1 MKEFLTKFFELLFP
15 DGYDPYSMI
24 SFLGFVIAVVFIAA
38 VLIRIVHQKASRY
51 NHALASAMALLFAYT
66 TLMWLHGGIL
76 NDLVAEVLR
85 VLPLIEYD
93 GEKITLFKFALDKP
107 FDASAAYLYTFILS
121 FILIGLDD
129 LIPDAKNGFG
139 WIALQVFITFLTLVF
154 YWFVIKCLN
163 HFMPDG
169 LNQFAPLIL
178 VAILVFMVLLGF
190 LKVVLGLVLVAVN
203 PLLGAVSAFFS
214 TSRLGQALGKAALCA
229 LFLCA
234 VSIYLVNNDLGS
246 FVLSDM
252 TFAVCILPMAVL
264 VGLWFVV
271 GNVL

>member
-1 MKEFLTKFFELLFP
+1 MKECLSNIFECIFP
-15 DGYDPYSMI
+15 EGYNPYSMI

-38 VLIRIVHQKASRY
+38 VLIRIIHQKASKY

-66 TLMWLHGGIL
+66 MLMWLHGGFL
-76 NDLVAEVLR
+76 NDFVSEALK

-93 GEKITLFKFALDKP
+93 GENITIFRFALDKP
-107 FDASAAYLYTFILS
+107 FEVSAAYLYAFILS
-121 FILIGLDD
+121 FILIFLDD
-129 LIPDAKNGFG
+129 LIPDAKSGLA
-139 WIALQVFITFLTLVF
+139 WILLQMFITFLTLVF
-154 YWFVIKCLN
+154 YWFVMKCIG

-178 VAILVFMVLLGF
+178 VAILVFMILLGF
-190 LKVVLGLVLVAVN
+190 LKVILGLLLVAVN

-229 LFLCA
+229 LCLCA
-234 VSIYLVNNDLGS
+234 VCIFLVNNGMGT
-246 FVLSDM
+246 FVLADM
-252 TFAVCILPMAVL
+252 NFLVCILPMAVL

-271 GNVL
+271 GNIL

>member
-1 MKEFLTKFFELLFP
+1 MKEFLTKFFAILFP

-24 SFLGFVIAVVFIAA
+24 SFLGFVIAIVFIFA
-38 VLIRIVHQKASRY
+38 VLIRLIHQKSSKY

-66 TLMWLHGGIL
+66 TLIWLHGGFL
-76 NDLVAEVLR
+76 TDLVSEALKI
-85 VLPLIEYD
+85 LPLIEYD
-93 GEKITLFKFALDKP
+93 GEKIALFKFSLDKP
-107 FDASAAYLYTFILS
+107 FEACSAYLYTFILS

-129 LIPDAKNGFG
+129 LIPDAKNGLA
-139 WIALQVFITFLTLVF
+139 WILLQIFITLLTLVF
-154 YWFVIKCLN
+154 YWFVMKCIG

-178 VAILVFMVLLGF
+178 VAILVFMVLLAF
-190 LKVVLGLVLVAVN
+190 LKVVLGLLLVAVN

-234 VSIYLVNNDLGS
+234 VCIYLVNNDLGT
-246 FVLSDM
+246 FVLEDM
-252 TFAVCILPMAVL
+252 SFAVCILPMVVL